1 MQRPTRVLFSI
12 AAAHAV
18 FLVFFVAPPA
28 FAQGLRGRLFVGALY
43 DPVFHV
49 TDETS
54 NAGAHFDVSQNI
66 IEKPG
71 SSISWVGEFGFNS
84 FENETITGYLGGGRI
99 AGQINP
105 RMALFF
111 QFLAGAQ
118 HCCDSTDF
126 AFQPGLGFDFARW
139 PNITIRTQLDFRRVF
154 FESNSRSETRLGVGV
169 AIPLRIR

>member
-1 MQRPTRVLFSI
+1 MRARSRTVPI
-12 AAAHAV
+12 ATACTM
-18 FLVFFVAPPA
+18 FLVFFVATRA
-28 FAQGLRGRLFVGALY
+28 SAQASGGRLFVGALY

-54 NAGAHFDVSQNI
+54 SAGAHFDLSQNV
-66 IEKPG
+66 IERTS

-84 FENETITGYLGGGRI
+84 FENETIMGYLGGGRI

-105 RMALFF
+105 RMWLFF

-118 HCCDSTDF
+118 HCCGSTDF

-169 AIPLRIR
+169 MIPIRIS